1 MKHSRFHLN
10 PAFPDLI
17 ARAGLSQRAFAQR
30 AGVSLSTIA
39 GLIHPR
45 PHLGR
50 RGSMQRRTAWLLA
63 RAYAEVTGMSVDE
76 AFRLLICEQADE
88 EKSAR

>member
-1 MKHSRFHLN
+1 MSPPRFRLN

-17 ARAGLSQRAFAQR
+17 ARTGLSQRAFAQR
-30 AGVSLSTIA
+30 AGVSLSTIT
-39 GLIHPR
+39 GLIHPK

-50 RGSMQRRTAWLLA
+50 QGSMQRRTAWLLA
-63 RAYAEVTGMSVDE
+63 RAYAEVTGIGIDE

-88 EKSAR
+88 ERNA